1 MGYDATTERLIA
13 LKKLAGK
20 AQTSN
25 LKGLSNEGLPSGLT
39 VSFETVFGESIT
51 TEPSNSS
58 LYQITGQVE
67 YLRFPATFIAGTA
80 TTAGR
85 HGFELKL
92 PADYEANSSNPKAG
106 TYPYIDDQV
115 INITSG
121 SLQVIPPSFATG
133 YEVKPYYGGTTAKDS
148 GTQILLLDSRDWYL
162 DYFNGVF
169 FQQDPPGTGDD
180 EQNPDYVEGYLYIG
194 DYLNDTSG
202 GGTITDVVAGTG
214 LTGGGGTPTVTLN
227 IDNSVVATLTG
238 SQFTGDVDVTGSFLV
253 RTGDFRVESVGEDQ
267 ALFLDASS
275 NQFYINKGATSFTT
289 IIKNTNNEVF
299 RAGAGGAIFNEYG
312 NKHIDFRIESWDK
325 PYAFY
330 IESQKN
336 QILIL
341 SGGGGTSPDEMTY
354 TDMNFFVSGSI
365 GSRNSST
372 KGTSIFGG
380 DVLSSGSLTALS
392 GLSGSLT
399 KLSDGTS
406 YLRAGSNVTIT
417 SGSGGFIT
425 IASSGGGGGGLTRAK
440 DSYFLSSPVPTLQA
454 IPVTSSDFSDASYD
468 SNLIDVLLNGQLM
481 HSGSAPEVTASERD
495 YYVAGP
501 SSLKFAFQLDINDI
515 IDVVVYTVAE

>member
-39 VSFETVFGESIT
+39 VSFETVFGENIT
-51 TEPSNSS
+51 TAPSDSS
-58 LYQITGQVE
+58 LYQITGKVE

-80 TTAGR
+80 TTDGR

-92 PADYEANSSNPKAG
+92 PSDYEENSSNPKAG
-106 TYPYIDDQV
+106 TYPYIDNQI

-121 SLQVIPPSFATG
+121 ALQAIPPSFAPS
-133 YEVKPYYGGTTAKDS
+133 YEAKPYYGGSAVKDS

-169 FQQDPPGTGDD
+169 FQQDPPGTGDHA
-180 EQNPDYVEGYLYIG
+180 QNPDYVEGYLYIG
-194 DYLNDTSG
+194 DYLNISA
-202 GGTITDVVAGTG
+202 GTIDSVSAGLG
-214 LTGGGGTPTVTLN
+214 LTATGTTDITLA

-238 SQFTGDVDVTGSFLV
+238 SQFTGNVDVTGSFLV
-253 RTGDFRVESVGEDQ
+253 KTGDFRVESAGEDE

-312 NKHIDFRIESWDK
+312 NKNIDFRIESWNK
-325 PYAFY
+325 PNALF
-330 IESQKN
+330 IDSRADQV
-336 QILIL
+336 LIL
-341 SGGGGTSPDEMTY
+341 SGGGVSSPDEATF

-365 GSRNSST
+365 GSKNSSV
-372 KGTSIFGG
+372 KGTSVFGG
-380 DVLSSGSLTALS
+380 DVIASGSISAGPKGLAL
-392 GLSGSLT
+392 
-399 KLSDGTS
+399 
-406 YLRAGSNVTIT
+406 
-417 SGSGGFIT
+417 GGRRSKDTYFISSVQT
-425 IASSGGGGGGLTRAK
+425 PLASISV
-440 DSYFLSSPVPTLQA
+440 S
-454 IPVTSSDFSDASYD
+454 SSDFSNASYEPD
-468 SNLIDVLLNGQLM
+468 LIDISLNGQLL
-481 HSGSAPEVTASERD
+481 HSGTSTEVTNGSRD
-495 YYVAGP
+495 YYVSSAT
-501 SSLKFAFQLDINDI
+501 SLKFAFQLEIDDI
-515 IDVVVYTVAE
+515 IDVLVYNIVR